1 MKDRSF
7 NYYGYEKDTYD
18 DCAALIAN
26 INRRHMEILNIWFIV
41 ITAIYLFFSW
51 QNSYGFSAQNAPVFL
66 IMLLG
71 EVIFE
76 IILLRFRQLM
86 DRHIAVAI
94 HINMLALFAFGIIC
108 SAAQPYM
115 AATIYLVILMLV
127 ALSYIGTMLRM
138 SAQLF
143 TACAAF
149 LFVSY
154 QVKPGS
160 IFHQD
165 VFNVLV
171 VLLLAGV
178 LHYTFQRARI
188 RQFITFRQS
197 TRMQQ
202 ELEIKSSFDALT
214 SLLNRGRFF
223 SMAGEVLKQPKTED
237 VVLGLMDLDKFKQIN
252 DTLGHQMGDK
262 VIQVAGKT
270 ILDELGADYGEK
282 WSFPERAVKEGLN
295 FAGRLGGDEFV
306 VMIRNLKTDE
316 EIRDIFDKMLK
327 TLNSVK
333 LENLDGIH
341 ASIGVTRIRS
351 DEMDIDMAYSRADEA
366 LYISK
371 ESGRNQIS
379 FYRGQDTVTPALSE
393 EDE

>member
-1 MKDRSF
+1 MKDKSF
-7 NYYGYEKDTYD
+7 NYYGYGKSTYD
-18 DCAALIAN
+18 DCGRLIAN
-26 INRRHMEILNIWFIV
+26 MNRRHMEILNVWFII

-51 QNSYGFSAQNAPVFL
+51 QNSYGFSEQNAPVFL
-66 IMLLG
+66 IMLIG

-76 IILLRFRQLM
+76 TGLLRFRELF
-86 DRHIAVAI
+86 DRHNTISI
-94 HINMLALFAFGIIC
+94 YINIIALFAFGIIC

-115 AATIYLVILMLV
+115 AATIYLVILVLT
-127 ALSYIGTMLRM
+127 ALSYILTMLRM
-138 SAQLF
+138 AVILF
-143 TACAAF
+143 LACGVF

-154 QVKPGS
+154 QIKPGS
-160 IFHQD
+160 IFNQD

-171 VLLLAGV
+171 VLLLSAV

-223 SMAGEVLKQPKTED
+223 SMAGDVLKQTRDDE

-262 VIQVAGKT
+262 VIQMAGRT
-270 ILDELGADYGEK
+270 ILEELGIDYGEK
-282 WSFPERAVKEGLN
+282 WSFPERAVSESLN

-306 VMIRNLKTDE
+306 VIIRNLKNE
-316 EIRDIFDKMLK
+316 EEVREIFERMLK
-327 TLNSVK
+327 TLNYVK
-333 LENLDGIH
+333 MEKLDGIH
-341 ASIGVTRIRS
+341 ASIGVTRIGP
-351 DEMDIDMAYSRADEA
+351 DERDIDMAYTRADEA
-366 LYISK
+366 LYSSK
-371 ESGRNQIS
+371 EAGRNQIS
-379 FYRGQDTVTPALSE
+379 FGGN
-393 EDE
+393 